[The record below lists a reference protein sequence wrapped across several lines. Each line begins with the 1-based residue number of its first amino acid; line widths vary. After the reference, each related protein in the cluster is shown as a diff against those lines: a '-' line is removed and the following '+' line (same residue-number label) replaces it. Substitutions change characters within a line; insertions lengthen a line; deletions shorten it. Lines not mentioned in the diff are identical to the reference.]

1 MGKQLDL
8 LLQAPLSP
16 TGKVH
21 LRVVDVLG
29 FAGITLLGVFAR
41 FALMNYVSGDYTS
54 FLEEWFNELQAAGGI
69 RGIGLSIGDY
79 TPPYL
84 YLMALLT
91 YLPLNSLY
99 SIKLLSC
106 VFDLLL
112 AGSMLRCFAARQYS
126 PAALLGIYAA
136 VLFMPT
142 ILLNSAYW
150 AQCDVIFTFF
160 VVQSLFC
167 GLEKRPLASSVYFG
181 IAFSLKLQSIFFLPV
196 LALLFLKDR
205 LKIRHLLMI
214 PGVYLLSILPAWIA
228 GRPLSE
234 LLTIYFRQSGQ
245 YSRLCMNAPNLW
257 YLIGDDRT
265 SGLSLLAIFLTLA
278 GVLFSLYLLY
288 CFPFPLTRGNLLLA
302 ALYFSLLLPYL
313 MPHMHERY
321 FFLADVLALL
331 YACWRPRRFYL
342 PLLVGFSSLA
352 GYFPFLFGQSPIDL
366 RLAVLGITV
375 ALGICIRDLYK
386 PLFRP
391 KERRN
396 RLM

>member
-16 TGKVH
+16 TGKVQ

-41 FALMNYVSGDYTS
+41 FALMNYVSGDYTT
-54 FLEEWFNELQAAGGI
+54 FLEGWFNELQAAGGI

-112 AGSMLRCFAARQYS
+112 AGSMLRRFAARRYS

-136 VLFMPT
+136 VLFTPT

-167 GLEKRPLASSVYFG
+167 GLEKRPLASCVYFG

-205 LKIRHLLMI
+205 LKFRHLLAI

-257 YLIGDDRT
+257 YLIGDNRT

-288 CFPFPLTRGNLLLA
+288 RFPFSLTRGNLLLA

-342 PLLVGFSSLA
+342 SLLVGFSSLA
-352 GYFPFLFGQSPIDL
+352 GYLPFLFGQSPIDL
-366 RLAVLGITV
+366 RFAALGITV

-391 KERRN
+391 KERWN